1 MGLMRIVKSVL
12 GFPARI
18 FRKMYDWT
26 MHWAKTPQAPV
37 ALFGIAFV
45 ESSFFP
51 IPPDVLLIAMVVSDK
66 SRWFRNALICTAG
79 SVLGALL
86 GYWIGW
92 EFYQTVG
99 QWIVSTYHLE
109 KHVETVGRMYADNAF
124 GAVFTA
130 AFTPIPYKVFTIAAG
145 LFRISIP
152 TLVVASIFGR
162 EGRFFIVAGM
172 LRIFGEKIS
181 RGIEKY
187 FDILSIVFVAA
198 IVLGYMAIRY
208 LVH

>member
-1 MGLMRIVKSVL
+1 MIAALKAIIL
-12 GFPARI
+12 FPVRI

-26 MHWAKTPQAPV
+26 MHWAKTPQAPD
-37 ALFGIAFV
+37 ALVGIAFM

-66 SRWFRNALICTAG
+66 AKWFRNALICTAG
-79 SVLGALL
+79 SVTGALL

-99 QWIVSTYHLE
+99 QWIVTTYHLE
-109 KHVETVGRMYADNAF
+109 QHVQTVGRMYAQNAF
-124 GAVFTA
+124 GAIFTA

-145 LFRISIP
+145 LFKISIP
-152 TLVVASIFGR
+152 TLIGASIVGR
-162 EGRFFIVAGM
+162 AGRFFFVAGM
-172 LRIFGEKIS
+172 LRIFGERIS
-181 RGIEKY
+181 NCIEKY
-187 FDILSIVFVAA
+187 FDVLSIVFVAA
-198 IVLGYMAIRY
+198 IVLGYMAIKY